1 MSISDRLNQIE
12 ARAQAATP
20 ADAETSLSM
29 DGFNM
34 HEDYPEYGQGQLM
47 NAYMLG
53 YDEGCTDVPE
63 LVEAV
68 RRRDAAIRAILDAC
82 STYEKTQAI
91 YGIEMGQR
99 EIIRVV
105 RAEITAALGEGS

>member
-1 MSISDRLNQIE
+1 MSISDRLDKIE

-29 DGFNM
+29 DGFDM

-53 YDEGCTDVPE
+53 YDEGCADKSA
-63 LVEAV
+63 LLAAV
-68 RRRDAAIRAILDAC
+68 RAVIDLHMARVTRTGVRMPYC
-82 STYEKTQAI
+82 VEC
-91 YGIEMGQR
+91 GQTLPCPT
-99 EIIRVV
+99 V
-105 RAEITAALGEGS
+105 RALTSALGKEARNG